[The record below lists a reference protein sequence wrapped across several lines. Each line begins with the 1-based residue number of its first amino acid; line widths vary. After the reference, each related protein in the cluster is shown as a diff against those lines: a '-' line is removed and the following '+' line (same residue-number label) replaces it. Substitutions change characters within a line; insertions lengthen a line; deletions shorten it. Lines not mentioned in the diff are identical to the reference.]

1 MKKGFTLIE
10 AIMAMAIFSVGI
22 MAVLTVFPKGISLG
36 REAKE
41 ITVATQ
47 LAQEKIEETLSL
59 SYDDIPVGQVEAR
72 SKVDTDT
79 NSQFYIYEREVSS
92 ELVDNDLLVTN
103 DDIGLKKIQVKVYW
117 QQPDGEKNV
126 EIIRLLNR
134 P

>member
-41 ITVATQ
+41 ITVAAQ

-59 SYDDIPVGQVEAR
+59 SYDDIPIGQVEAR
-72 SKVDTDT
+72 SKVETDPG
-79 NSQFYIYEREVSS
+79 SQFYIYEREVNS
-92 ELVDNDLLVTN
+92 ELVDENLFVTN
-103 DDIGLKKIQVKVYW
+103 DDLGLKKIQVKVYW